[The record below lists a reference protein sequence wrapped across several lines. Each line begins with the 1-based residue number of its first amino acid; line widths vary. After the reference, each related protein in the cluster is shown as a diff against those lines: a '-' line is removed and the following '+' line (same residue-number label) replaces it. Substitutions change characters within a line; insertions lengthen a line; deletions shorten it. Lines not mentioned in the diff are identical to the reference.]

1 VRELRNAVERAMI
14 FEDGALI
21 SAGHLAIGPEPRAA
35 AGERAAD
42 KALSLPEAERELIAR
57 AMESTRGNVSKAAL
71 VLGISRD
78 TLRYKLKK
86 MKDDGAP

>member
-1 VRELRNAVERAMI
+1 MA
-14 FEDGALI
+14 
-21 SAGHLAIGPEPRAA
+21 
-35 AGERAAD
+35 
-42 KALSLPEAERELIAR
+42 
-57 AMESTRGNVSKAAL
+57 STRGNVSKAAL